1 MSGKNNPYDQAKI
14 KAATLGEK
22 LLPRIEQYINRY
34 YIEDIEIQRPQAYV
48 VEEDF
53 HVMESTKPQEQKM
66 RHSKAFPKQ
75 KRSLEDV
82 VGQIEETFSQR
93 LLGLI
98 DEKGMTDVEAYKAAD
113 VDRRLFSKIRSNED
127 YTPSKNKAVS
137 FVIGLRLNMD
147 EATDLLARA
156 GYALSPSN
164 KFDLII
170 RFFIEEG
177 IYDLFEI
184 NQALEAF
191 GEKLLGA

>member
-1 MSGKNNPYDQAKI
+1 MSFKTNPYDQAKI
-14 KAATLGEK
+14 KAASLGEE
-22 LLPRIEQYINRY
+22 LLPRIQQYINHH
-34 YIEDIEIQRPQAYV
+34 YIEEIQTKSLEAYDL
-48 VEEDF
+48 EDF
-53 HVMESTKPQEQKM
+53 YVQESVAPPEAEIQ
-66 RHSKAFPKQ
+66 SAKAFSKQ

-82 VGQIEETFSQR
+82 VSQIEETFSQR

-137 FVIGLRLNMD
+137 FVIGLQLNMD
-147 EATDLLARA
+147 EASDLLARA
-156 GYALSPSN
+156 GYALSPSS

-170 RFFIEEG
+170 RFFIEEE

-184 NQALEAF
+184 NQALDEF